1 MAVSNTKVYPKHMDR
16 DIDTIF
22 FENYSAEDS
31 LYDKIAYGS
40 NPHGPRM
47 RTIGS
52 GSGGKFTE
60 AQLSGL
66 GELEEI
72 KEGNPVGFDTPEEGN
87 EMTLK
92 PTKYG
97 LGFQVTE
104 EMIKDDVQQNFRRM
118 PQMLARSAAY
128 KRETVFWDLFNNGFA
143 THTAWDGQY
152 IFDASGRTSMK
163 GLDNTENRPDTDV
176 ALGETGLQAAFQYFD
191 GLYNAAG
198 IPISGGSNF
207 VLIVPTADRWTAQEL
222 WKDEGAHQS
231 ANRNINTLDPA
242 NMEESWRPLVSRHL
256 TSTTAW
262 FLLSM
267 DLHDMRFMWWDPIKM
282 DSADDF
288 ATGNALFK
296 TTMRFGVACWDP
308 TGGYGTSGA

>member
-1 MAVSNTKVYPKHMDR
+1 MAVSNTRVYPKHMDR
-16 DIDTIF
+16 DLDAIF
-22 FENYSAEDS
+22 FENYAGEAS
-31 LYDKIAYGS
+31 LYDKICYGS
-40 NPHGPRM
+40 SPHGPRI
-47 RTIGS
+47 RNIPA
-52 GSGGKFTE
+52 GSGGKFKE

-66 GELEEI
+66 GELSQIE
-72 KEGNPVGFDTPEEGN
+72 EGNPVGFDSPTEGN
-87 EMTLK
+87 EMELK

-118 PQMLARSAAY
+118 PQMLAKSAAY

-143 THTAWDGQY
+143 THKAWDDNY
-152 IFDASGRTSMK
+152 IFISSTRKTLKS
-163 GLDNTENRPDTDV
+163 LDTNYNRPSTDV
-176 ALGETGLQAAFQYFD
+176 ALGETGLQAGFEYYD

-207 VLIVPTADRWTAQEL
+207 ILVVPKEDRWTAMEL
-222 WKDEGAHQS
+222 WKDEGTHLS
-231 ANRNINTLDPA
+231 ANRNINTLDPT
-242 NMEESWRPLVSRHL
+242 NMTETWRPLISRHL

-267 DLHDMRFMWWDPIKM
+267 DLHDFRFMWWDPIKM
-282 DSADDF
+282 ESADDF

-296 TTMRFGVACWDP
+296 VLMRFGVACFDP
-308 TGGYGTSGA
+308 TGCYGTTGD